1 MNHQLEQDKN
11 INFSYVNIHQ
21 KVLKRMISDN
31 GISYY
36 ILLYTAIFTTL
47 FIVSYLRPPKF
58 YKVLISKILNLS
70 FKFKGTLL
78 IVNQFVL
85 WLLIISA
92 ILLIF
97 LQMLTYQ
104 FSPSL
109 NIDETYE
116 NKMYRLKYKWML
128 ETQIWL
134 LTLIVIEIGSIY
146 KLSSI
151 YDEILEIKD
160 KINQERSEE
169 KKEEKEKIENMPT
182 TESMRC
188 DTNENIVN

>member
-1 MNHQLEQDKN
+1 
-11 INFSYVNIHQ
+11 
-21 KVLKRMISDN
+21 
-31 GISYY
+31 
-36 ILLYTAIFTTL
+36 
-47 FIVSYLRPPKF
+47 
-58 YKVLISKILNLS
+58 
-70 FKFKGTLL
+70 
-78 IVNQFVL
+78 
-85 WLLIISA
+85 
-92 ILLIF
+92 
-97 LQMLTYQ
+97 
-104 FSPSL
+104 
-109 NIDETYE
+109 
-116 NKMYRLKYKWML
+116 MYRLKYKWML

-160 KINQERSEE
+160 KINSERSEE